1 MDDLSEL
8 YQAVILEHNR
18 KPRNFGKLP
27 DANRAASGDNPMC
40 GDNFTVYLHVED
52 GLIEKISFEG
62 SGCAISKASASVM
75 TSALKGK
82 PAEEARRLFGD
93 FHQLV
98 TTGKADPD
106 EFSDMSAFAGVSAFP
121 ARIKCATLAWHAA
134 LSALDEKG
142 DSVSTE

>member
-27 DANRAASGDNPMC
+27 EANRAARGDNPMC
-40 GDNFTVYLHVED
+40 GDNFVVYLHVRE
-52 GLIEKISFEG
+52 GLIEGISFEG

-75 TSALKGK
+75 TTALKGK
-82 PAEEARRLFGD
+82 PEEEARRLFAD
-93 FHQLV
+93 FHQVV
-98 TTGKADPD
+98 TTGNADGD
-106 EFSDMSAFAGVSAFP
+106 DFSDMSAFAGVSAFP

-134 LSALDEKG
+134 LSALEDKK
-142 DSVSTE
+142 DPVSTE